1 MKKLSW
7 INILAL
13 LIPLVCLT
21 ATVLLVMVQVR
32 RINDLK
38 TQRTQLERN
47 IALVE
52 NRLSQMSA
60 APPPARI
67 ATVEMSVTEQL
78 DFLNTLRAYAD
89 ATKVRLVR
97 WSAAPPIV
105 PASAGQPEP
114 GRRTLPPGVTP
125 LASTV
130 EVSGEYRN
138 LREFMYSLLR
148 SPRLYS
154 MSDIRWV
161 RGDRWPATSVT
172 FILTRYV
179 AAPASGAGATSGT
192 TPGTGGVSPY
202 MPDRGRP
209 IAPSQGPLRSGPQEK
224 TPHSL

>member
-13 LIPLVCLT
+13 LIPLACLV
-21 ATVLLVMVQVR
+21 AAILFVMVQVR

-38 TQRTQLERN
+38 AQRMQLERN

-67 ATVEMSVTEQL
+67 ATVEMSASEQL
-78 DFLNTLRAYAD
+78 DFLNTLRAYSD
-89 ATKVRLVR
+89 ATRVRLVR
-97 WSAAPPIV
+97 WTSTPPLV
-105 PASAGQPEP
+105 SASAGQPEQ

-125 LASTV
+125 IASTI
-130 EVSGEYRN
+130 EVAGEYRN
-138 LREFMYSLLR
+138 LREFMYNLLR

-154 MSDIRWV
+154 MNDIRWV

-179 AAPASGAGATSGT
+179 AAPASGAGAPSGT
-192 TPGTGGVSPY
+192 TPGTGNVSPY
-202 MPDRGRP
+202 MPEGGRP
-209 IAPSQGPLRSGPQEK
+209 VAPSEGPLRSNPQGM
-224 TPHSL
+224 TPRSL